1 MITLYTDAKMTVL
14 NSENLFIKNDK
25 KINKVNINAKT
36 GIDRYD
42 GVISSIWFSM
52 VYDKISKYIKAVQMA
67 YVNLCI
73 IYLQNEIIYILQ
85 IIV

>member
-1 MITLYTDAKMTVL
+1 MIKTEMITLYTDAKMTVL

-42 GVISSIWFSM
+42 GVISSI
-52 VYDKISKYIKAVQMA
+52 
-67 YVNLCI
+67 
-73 IYLQNEIIYILQ
+73 
-85 IIV
+85 